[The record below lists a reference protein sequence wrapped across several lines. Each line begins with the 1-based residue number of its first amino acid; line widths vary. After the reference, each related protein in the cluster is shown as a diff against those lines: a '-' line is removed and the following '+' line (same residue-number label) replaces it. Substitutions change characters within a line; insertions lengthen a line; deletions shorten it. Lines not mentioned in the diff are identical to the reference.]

1 MVRYTKKYINSMTVL
16 VLCLSWFLAACDQKE
31 TTGLYSSEI
40 NTQQTMNWV
49 LDSHADLIWDSS
61 GFVVTAQGVQNL
73 APSTDEEW
81 DAVRNAAASIVEAGN
96 LLIMPHHAQGRDAWI
111 GHSRGLQ
118 FTGME
123 LLKAAENRDAQALF
137 DLGGQLY
144 INCQSCHNQ
153 YLSLAAQER
162 LN

>member
-1 MVRYTKKYINSMTVL
+1 MFRHTKKYINLMTLL
-16 VLCLSWFLAACDQKE
+16 VVCLSWFLVTCDQKQ
-31 TTGLYSSEI
+31 TTALYSSEI

-49 LDSHADLIWDSS
+49 LDPHADLIWDSS

-81 DAVRNAAASIVEAGN
+81 DAVRNAAASIAEAGN
-96 LLIMPHHAQGRDAWI
+96 LLIMPHHSQGRDAWI
-111 GHSRGLQ
+111 SHSRGLQ

-123 LLKAAENRDAQALF
+123 LLQAAENRDAQALF

-144 INCQSCHNQ
+144 INCQSCHDQ
-153 YLSLAAQER
+153 YLNLAGQER

>member
-1 MVRYTKKYINSMTVL
+1 MVRYTKKYTNSMTVL
-16 VLCLSWFLAACDQKE
+16 VVCLSWFLAACDQKK
-31 TTGLYSSEI
+31 TTALYSSQI

-49 LDSHADLIWDSS
+49 LDPHADLIWDSS

-111 GHSRGLQ
+111 GHSRGL
-118 FTGME
+118 
-123 LLKAAENRDAQALF
+123 
-137 DLGGQLY
+137 
-144 INCQSCHNQ
+144 
-153 YLSLAAQER
+153 
-162 LN
+162 

>member
-1 MVRYTKKYINSMTVL
+1 MFRHTKKYINLMTLL
-16 VLCLSWFLAACDQKE
+16 VVCLSWFLVTCDQKK
-31 TTGLYSSEI
+31 TTALYSSEI
-40 NTQQTMNWV
+40 NTRQTMNWV
-49 LDSHADLIWDSS
+49 LDPHADLIWDSS

-81 DAVRNAAASIVEAGN
+81 DAVRNAAASIAEAGN
-96 LLIMPHHAQGRDAWI
+96 LLIMPHHSQGREAWI

-118 FTGME
+118 FTGMG
-123 LLKAAENRDAQALF
+123 LLQAAENRDAQALF

-144 INCQSCHNQ
+144 INCQSCHDQ
-153 YLSLAAQER
+153 YLDLAAQER

>member
-1 MVRYTKKYINSMTVL
+1 
-16 VLCLSWFLAACDQKE
+16 
-31 TTGLYSSEI
+31 
-40 NTQQTMNWV
+40 MNWV
-49 LDSHADLIWDSS
+49 LDPHADLIWDSS

-96 LLIMPHHAQGRDAWI
+96 LLIMPHHAQGRYAWI

>member
-1 MVRYTKKYINSMTVL
+1 VFRHTKKYINLMTLL
-16 VLCLSWFLAACDQKE
+16 VVCLSWFLAACDQKQ
-31 TTGLYSSEI
+31 TTALYSSQI

-49 LDSHADLIWDSS
+49 LDPHADLIWDSS

-111 GHSRGLQ
+111 DHSRGLQ

-144 INCQSCHNQ
+144 INCQSCHDQ
-153 YLSLAAQER
+153 YLDLAAQER